1 MTDRPSR
8 QRYSVTVSIVGERH
22 VLRSDAE
29 PEYTVRVAQHVD
41 STMRALGSAQPL
53 EPHRTAILAALSITD
68 ELFRT
73 REELARLRA
82 EMDSR
87 AALLATRVS
96 AVVAGANPQPARS
109 PSRTR
114 KKGV

>member
-1 MTDRPSR
+1 MSEPSTGQLR
-8 QRYSVTVSIVGERH
+8 SVTVSIAGERH

-68 ELFRT
+68 ELFRV
-73 REELARLRA
+73 REELRLLRA
-82 EMDSR
+82 TAESHAGR
-87 AALLATRVS
+87 LATQLSSVVDGADQGTRPASRV
-96 AVVAGANPQPARS
+96 
-109 PSRTR
+109 R
-114 KKGV
+114 KKGG